1 MSRVLAAWRPIL
13 LLLLAAAAAG
23 CEREA
28 GSAVLPGPPGLDVL
42 HRGNASEPQ
51 SLDPH
56 RGEGVPS
63 SNIQRDLFEGLVTT
77 GPDGSLIPGA
87 AASWTVSDDG
97 LVYTF
102 ELRADGRWS
111 NGDPVTAED
120 FAYSL
125 RRAADPAT
133 LSNYG
138 QILAP
143 ILHAADVVA
152 GKRSPKDLGVE
163 AVDERTLVIRLAS
176 PTPYFLEL
184 LTHSM
189 TYPVHPASVRAH
201 PGDFARPGRLVSNGP
216 YRLEEW
222 VVQSHVKLVQ
232 NPYYYDRERLA
243 IRTVYFYPIENPST
257 ELKRYR
263 AGELHWTDALP
274 HQQLG
279 WVRENLPGDLQI
291 SPYLGTYYYGFNTE
305 RPPFAERPGLRLAL
319 SMAIDRDI
327 ITRQVTGGGE
337 IPAYGWVP
345 PIPGYTPQRAE
356 WADWPAERRVAEA
369 RQLYAE
375 AGYGPDSPLTV
386 ELFYNTSDNHKR
398 IALAVAAMWKQTL
411 GVRTRLINQEFKVF
425 LDTRRRKRVTEVFR
439 AAWIGDYRDPYT
451 FAEINQ
457 STHGMNDTGYRNAR
471 YDDLL
476 EASMNE
482 PDPVRRRALLEEAER
497 VLLADQPLM
506 PIYFYVTRRVVK
518 PWVRGW
524 EPNLLDFHPTRY
536 FYLEAR

>member
-1 MSRVLAAWRPIL
+1 LSPTRVSGYLLGLLFLAG
-13 LLLLAAAAAG
+13 AAG
-23 CEREA
+23 CGTEA
-28 GSAVLPGPPGLDVL
+28 GAPVAPGPPGTEVL

-77 GPDGSLIPGA
+77 SADGSLVPGA
-87 AASWTVSDDG
+87 AASWEISQDG
-97 LVYTF
+97 LSYTF
-102 ELRADGRWS
+102 ELRPDGRWS

-120 FAYSL
+120 FVFSL

-143 ILHAADVVA
+143 ILNASDVVA
-152 GKRSPKDLGVE
+152 GRLPPEALGVE
-163 AVDERTLVIRLAS
+163 AVGPRRLVIRLGA

-189 TYPVHPASVRAH
+189 TYPVHPPTVSARSA
-201 PGDFARPGRLVSNGP
+201 DFARPGRLVSNGP
-216 YRLEEW
+216 YMLAEW

-232 NPYYYDRERLA
+232 NPYYYDRNALA
-243 IRTVYFYPIENPST
+243 IKAVYFYPIENPAT

-279 WVRENLPGDLQI
+279 WVREHLAEDLHI

-305 RPPFAERPGLRLAL
+305 RPPFAGQPGLRRAL
-319 SMAIDRDI
+319 SMSIDREI
-327 ITRQVTGGGE
+327 ITSQVTRGGE
-337 IPAYGWVP
+337 IPAYGWIP
-345 PIPGYTPQRAE
+345 PMPGYTPQRPE
-356 WADWPAERRVAEA
+356 WADWPADRRLAVA
-369 RQLYAE
+369 RQLYEE
-375 AGYGPDSPLTV
+375 AGYGPDHPLTV

-398 IALAVAAMWKQTL
+398 IALAVAAMWKQAL
-411 GVRTRLINQEFKVF
+411 GVRTRLVNQEFKVF
-425 LDTRRRKRVTEVFR
+425 LDTRRRKRETEVFR

-451 FAEINQ
+451 FAEINA
-457 STHGMNDTGYRNAR
+457 SNHGMNDTGYSNPR
-471 YDDLL
+471 YDALL
-476 EASMNE
+476 EYSMQE
-482 PDPVRRRALLEEAER
+482 PDPDKRRAMLEEAER
-497 VLLADQPLM
+497 VLLEDQPLM

-518 PWVRGW
+518 PWVKGW
-524 EPNLLDFHPTRY
+524 QPNLLDFHPTRY
-536 FYLEAR
+536 FRLEAH